1 MDEAFMDVAE
11 EDEIFDELEV
21 EDDGDLLGESDEV
34 FQDDVDP
41 ADLISGYSVVLPERE
56 VDVDE
61 DTEYDDTDEVGDHE
75 VLTEAEVDGKPASLV
90 GADEIELGLDDVLST
105 GATEARA
112 HEE

>member
-75 VLTEAEVDGKPASLV
+75 VLTE
-90 GADEIELGLDDVLST
+90 IELGLDDVLST

>member
-1 MDEAFMDVAE
+1 
-11 EDEIFDELEV
+11 
-21 EDDGDLLGESDEV
+21 
-34 FQDDVDP
+34 
-41 ADLISGYSVVLPERE
+41 
-56 VDVDE
+56 
-61 DTEYDDTDEVGDHE
+61 VGDHE